1 MADRTGGGEVRLI
14 LGDQLSGAHPWFAAT
29 DREVTYLMV
38 EARGELTYA
47 HHHRQKA
54 AAFLAAMR
62 AFAKGLERD
71 GHRVRYLRADD
82 PDNAGDLG
90 AQLAATVDELDAAS
104 VAWLEPDE
112 WRVDRALREAAAGLA
127 VPWRVESTQHFVTG
141 RGEVGDFFAGK
152 KRWLQESFYRH
163 LRRRHDV
170 LMDGDEPAGGRW
182 NFDADNRHPWDGA
195 VPVPVPPRHDHDVRS
210 ILGMLDAQGVPM
222 MGRDPEGGRLQVP
235 VTRTDAERHL
245 AWFLDEALPWF
256 GRYEDAM
263 SREHPTLFHSQLS
276 FALNVKLLSPR
287 EVIDAV
293 VARWQD
299 DPGRYPLPAVEGF
312 VRQVLGWREYVR
324 GIYWAHMPDY
334 ATRNHLGHARPLPS
348 WYWTGEVE
356 AACLRACVGQSLD
369 TAYAHHIQRLMVL
382 GNFALLAGCDP
393 DEVDAWYLGVY
404 VDAVEWAQLPNTRGM
419 SQFADGGLLATKPYV
434 SAAAY
439 IRRMSDHCQG
449 CRYDPKQRTGP
460 DACPFNS
467 LYWDFHARHRETLAS
482 VPRIGQV
489 WRTWERWDEATRAAI
504 RARAAEV
511 LDRIEEL

>member
-1 MADRTGGGEVRLI
+1 MTDRPRGGEVRLI
-14 LGDQLSGAHPWFAAT
+14 LGDQLSPAHPWFAAT

-62 AFAKGLERD
+62 AFADGLERD

-82 PDNAGDLG
+82 PGNAGDLG
-90 AQLAATVDELDAAS
+90 AQLAASVEEPGASS
-104 VAWLEPDE
+104 VAW
-112 WRVDRALREAAAGLA
+112 
-127 VPWRVESTQHFVTG
+127 
-141 RGEVGDFFAGK
+141 
-152 KRWLQESFYRH
+152 
-163 LRRRHDV
+163 
-170 LMDGDEPAGGRW
+170 
-182 NFDADNRHPWDGA
+182 
-195 VPVPVPPRHDHDVRS
+195 
-210 ILGMLDAQGVPM
+210 
-222 MGRDPEGGRLQVP
+222 
-235 VTRTDAERHL
+235 
-245 AWFLDEALPWF
+245 
-256 GRYEDAM
+256 
-263 SREHPTLFHSQLS
+263 REH
-276 FALNVKLLSPR
+276 
-287 EVIDAV
+287 
-293 VARWQD
+293 
-299 DPGRYPLPAVEGF
+299 
-312 VRQVLGWREYVR
+312 VR

-334 ATRNHLGHARPLPS
+334 AARNHLGHTRPLPS

-356 AACLRACVGQSLD
+356 AACLRACVNQSLD

-482 VPRIGQV
+482 IPRIGQV
-489 WRTWERWDEATRAAI
+489 WRTWERWDEATRAEI

-511 LDRIEEL
+511 LDGIEEL